1 MHVQI
6 VNLRIKAVGE
16 EDYGKQCETKA
27 FALANLPRTPAYPSG
42 RFGYLAR
49 LRMLAVHF
57 GPPQH
62 TILLCSI
69 VALLR
74 HVHNLADGS
83 PISAGHGNA
92 K

>member
-6 VNLRIKAVGE
+6 VNFRMKAIDE

-27 FALANLPRTPAYPSG
+27 STLANLPRAPAYPSG

-49 LRMLAVHF
+49 LRILAVLF

-69 VALLR
+69 VAFLR
-74 HVHNLADGS
+74 HVHNLANGS